1 MSKLLHSDFFD
12 VKEADY
18 ERELRRFRKAALREI
33 VLFIDPTY
41 PNNYDT
47 DIISLN
53 DISYF
58 FQKVAQTKIWNDE
71 TIRKNEAL
79 IRELANSVSR
89 VNFNKAEDEDKF
101 YISQA

>member
-12 VKEADY
+12 VKESDY

-41 PNNYDT
+41 PKDYDY

-58 FQKVAQTKIWNDE
+58 FQQVAQTKIWNDE

-89 VNFNKAEDEDKF
+89 VNFNKSEDEDKF